1 MTNQSGGKDQIV
13 LSCHPELN
21 GTVATSVTY
30 KHEEPPAFMGLH
42 TIMKQPRLPGTEK
55 FRFSTTGEK
64 HRPLSESQ
72 ASETTVTPQ
81 YVFHSRTSSIS
92 SQSDLRPIAS
102 TMSVP
107 ALNRHDSKRR
117 AVLPIT
123 CKKTSRMLT
132 NTNLELN
139 VDPAD
144 IIPDEAVKRHV
155 RITSTRVPSC
165 PNLESSHRSL
175 NSSKSSLDTHFRKM
189 SLQNPIIREL
199 PKDFDWKNIRASP
212 SRLSASCSSCCSSE
226 ENVWVLREDPEM

>member
-1 MTNQSGGKDQIV
+1 
-13 LSCHPELN
+13 
-21 GTVATSVTY
+21 
-30 KHEEPPAFMGLH
+30 MGLH
-42 TIMKQPRLPGTEK
+42 TVIKPPRLPGTEK
-55 FRFSTTGEK
+55 FKFSTTAEK

-81 YVFHSRTSSIS
+81 YMFHSRTSSIS

-102 TMSVP
+102 TKSVP

-132 NTNLELN
+132 NTNLELS

-144 IIPDEAVKRHV
+144 IIPSDTAKRNV
-155 RITSTRVPSC
+155 RNSTRVPSC
-165 PNLESSHRSL
+165 PNLESSPRSL